1 MNEFAS
7 NDKEENNEGNESE
20 APDVEKKSEAPITA
34 DQLFNHDSSIP
45 RAIM

>member
-7 NDKEENNEGNESE
+7 NDKEENEGNESE

-34 DQLFNHDSSIP
+34 DQLFNHDSPIP